1 MKINFESL
9 FVFTEDKKSSFY
21 EQFGPGAN
29 LISGRN
35 TSGKSTLIQSLI
47 YVFGVNDVKEGLHEI
62 LSYSPTFRLNFTKCW
77 GDVKEPYTIIR
88 EDETLYIKEPSG
100 RTIIFYGI
108 DSDNSAEHVKLKKY
122 LSESFGFNLMLEQ
135 SGELKHAPLECMFLP
150 YYVSQS
156 VGWVYVRE
164 SFSNLNYYKGFNEDY
179 LDYYLGI
186 TNDFD
191 RVEHRKLTKEKET
204 LASDISN
211 LKRYSHKADF
221 KFANLVDEKFGED
234 AENYL
239 IEYEGCVKNLGD
251 ERLRH
256 TKVNNE
262 ISLLQN
268 HKSILRRTKNNI
280 KNQSFNGVDKC
291 PSCTQ
296 VLPYSLEGLYSHYQK
311 VNDTENLASTIND
324 KLKKKQSELNGSVK
338 RIEKLENEI
347 ATTYGDL
354 LERKFEGVTFEQW
367 IDNKTDVKLY
377 SNIQSEIRDMQVK
390 LTKAKDDLSAMRTEE
405 DTLSDRRNKE
415 RDFKEKFESYLVKLG
430 LKPLKENR
438 YKELYRINSFP
449 FQGVEL
455 HKTVM
460 AYHFALNAIIAE
472 TDNIHRLP
480 FLLDAVL
487 KEDIDQTNLDL
498 ILKFIGNN
506 IPSDTQTFISISE
519 HKKELNQARES
530 REKNKEKPFEA
541 VKVNEVNT
549 TYFSKKAN
557 VIYIGDGGE
566 ERSFF
571 TELSEFEREVLEDTL
586 EIVS

>member
-9 FVFTEDKKSSFY
+9 FVFTEDKKSAFY
-21 EQFGPGAN
+21 ESFGPGAN

-47 YVFGVNDVKEGLHEI
+47 YVFGVNDVKEGLHEV
-62 LSYSPTFRLNFTKCW
+62 LSYNPTFRLDFTKCW

-88 EDETLYIKEPSG
+88 ETETLYIKEPSG
-100 RTIIFYGI
+100 RTVIFYGI
-108 DSDNSAEHVKLKKY
+108 DFDVSTEHVKLKKY
-122 LSESFGFNLMLEQ
+122 LSDSFGFNLMLEQ
-135 SGELKHAPLECMFLP
+135 SGKLNGAPLECMFLP

-191 RVEHRKLTKEKET
+191 RVEHRRLTKDKET

-211 LKRYSHKADF
+211 LKRYSQKADF

-234 AENYL
+234 AGNYL
-239 IEYEGCVKNLGD
+239 MEYEGCVQRLGD
-251 ERLRH
+251 ERLHH
-256 TKVNNE
+256 TKINNE

-280 KNQSFNGVDKC
+280 KNQSFNGVDRC

-296 VLPYSLEGLYSHYQK
+296 VLSYSLEGLYSHYQK
-311 VNDTENLASTIND
+311 VNDTENLASTLND
-324 KLKKKQSELNGSVK
+324 KLKKKQSDLNSSDR
-338 RIEKLENEI
+338 RIEKLEKEI
-347 ATTYGDL
+347 AATYGDL
-354 LERKFEGVTFEQW
+354 LARKFEGVSFEQW

-377 SNIQSEIRDMQVK
+377 SNIQSEVRNLNTK
-390 LTKAKDDLSAMRTEE
+390 LTKVKGELAAMKTEE
-405 DTLSDRRNKE
+405 DTLTERRSKE
-415 RDFKEKFESYLVKLG
+415 RDFTTKFESNLVKLG
-430 LKPLKENR
+430 LSPLKESR

-460 AYHFALNAIIAE
+460 AYHFALNAIISE

-498 ILKFIGNN
+498 ILKFIGSNL
-506 IPSDTQTFISISE
+506 PKDTQTFISISE
-519 HKKELNQARES
+519 HKKDPNQPKES
-530 REKNKEKPFEA
+530 RGSNKEKPFEA

-549 TYFSKKAN
+549 TYFSNKAD
-557 VIYIGDGGE
+557 VIYIGNGGE
-566 ERSFF
+566 VRSFF
-571 TELSEFEREVLEDTL
+571 TEVTDFEKEMLEDTL
-586 EIVS
+586 DIVS